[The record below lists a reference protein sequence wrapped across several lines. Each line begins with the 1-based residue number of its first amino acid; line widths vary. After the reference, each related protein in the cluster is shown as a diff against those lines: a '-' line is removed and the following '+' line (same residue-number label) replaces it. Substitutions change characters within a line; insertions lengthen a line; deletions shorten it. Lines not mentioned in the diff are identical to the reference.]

1 MAEAINI
8 HCTDCYNHFTLFGL
22 NSGLTGVKAE
32 YSFTIKVSFQI
43 FTLSGLCSGLT
54 EAVVINPFEVVK
66 VKLQAERN
74 VFKEVSRHFD
84 PWNEIILYKDCYF

>member
-1 MAEAINI
+1 MQ
-8 HCTDCYNHFTLFGL
+8 YHFI
-22 NSGLTGVKAE
+22 
-32 YSFTIKVSFQI
+32 SFHVVIWFHVFQI

-74 VFKEVSRHFD
+74 VFKEVKYVYHAVRV
-84 PWNEIILYKDCYF
+84 YKYIRTLLKLCCKSCVG